1 MHTTVPCSSPRA
13 HSIFFWLLVICL
25 LLVVRIHASYMEF
38 VASEWSGTD
47 FVASDWTDTALFTS
61 EFLAARLSTLEV
73 CVGDLYYRVGR
84 SYGGE
89 SRLLERD
96 QLYGHAGKVSQS
108 KLRRLRA
115 KRLRY
120 RLWSTAQGPDSSCLV
135 HAGIC
140 APRYYRNFCSDDSEE
155 EEWVEHTDTQVQD
168 AGTYTVPPLQFPANG
183 AHINSEVRFSSTNL
197 GVNAGAAE
205 PIPRSGSRW
214 FKGGSRELAVRT
226 GVAAVHVESHSQLQ
240 DAGVQTV
247 PTARVASKLQV
258 SQDASERDCEISL
271 NAECH
276 FASEL
281 ECEIAEASTKVEAG
295 TKVEVGNQLCEEEC
309 RGEYQCTHTWTRDAT
324 DSGEKDR
331 AVRAQPQSRDP
342 TFAQKSGI
350 SDPNSGDRPKEPTE
364 AQSLLRSAEAS
375 TKVEVGNQ
383 MCEEEVE
390 EECDGI
396 KEEDHS
402 IRVNPNVDP
411 EEFRRRCEHTQAEK
425 TTPFS
430 RNGSFSCPLDMGLLL
445 RARARLREG
454 KATGWDGISASVL
467 KALPW
472 EALRHVLVCF
482 QRLYQRQIV
491 SPDSWRR
498 ILVSFML
505 KGPKARS
512 FDETRALAM
521 LSVFGKWF
529 SCCLTILLESHLKS
543 VAPSG
548 CQLYGFVVGHKCYE
562 VTAPLKH
569 LARHAVLWKE
579 EECHMVSCDVQQ
591 AFDNLTVR
599 SAVDSLLALDVDPSL
614 VYAMFESYAHNVADL
629 TFQQCSVEGITW
641 DTCIRTGSMEAP
653 AVWVAKSLCMLAPVV
668 SRWRERGLGVQL
680 SFEAS
685 SLVVNHWLWADNVI
699 LVAATRVGIQ
709 QMMSD
714 LTVAIRAH
722 GFSWKPSSL
731 EYLACGVDGPARPLH
746 ISVPSQRATFSVEG
760 GARPIA
766 PPGGGHSPQS
776 HGTSAP
782 PGLDPQFFG
791 LNGASVDIPGG
802 GGEPQNGLN
811 GASASVDIP
820 GGGGEP
826 HDLSFD
832 IPQVTRMIVLGTM
845 LDISF
850 LEHEDIKYR
859 LAAARQR
866 FWTDRDFYESPLVPM
881 SKKFNRYDSR
891 VRSSFLYGIEG
902 TTCDATSLT
911 LIHVEEGKFLS
922 AMCRR
927 RKRAGETWAEYW
939 SSRYR
944 HARMLLLNSARPSL
958 VQLTLYRQWLFAKYV
973 VSTVH
978 GDCVRPRLEDL
989 STGVLSQE
997 PPVPDILCSTP
1008 IPPSSPTP
1016 IPPRNRRQ
1024 RIGDV
1029 SRAVRQRTEGTPPS
1043 LPDPPSQPPRK
1054 RVRRDYQVAWPTAS
1068 MQSAL
1073 CMLHASGEYTE
1084 FRDAQ
1089 IRDMGAQGRRYM
1101 RRNPHRVTRSLQP
1114 WFSLFELLEGLHW
1127 DQVMSWT
1134 EQGWRK
1140 FLTGTLREMGLFKI
1154 LEFCLIRDVVSGQY
1168 RQEEVEE
1175 GMTDDQKRRE
1185 LERKSKRL
1193 AALNLDETR
1202 WRFNPECVCMELR
1215 GDSQC
1220 VTRWLT
1226 GRYKCSNEIYARTI
1240 ASMQNRLYSLCTQF
1254 HISSPETGRDIW
1266 KWVYREG
1273 NDEADHET
1281 HLAREGQTTSEVRWN
1296 HNILNSVRLGHV
1308 SVLAVRGSFDGGR
1321 CEIGTS
1327 CGWVIDL
1334 CISSS
1339 LSSAASPPG
1348 LPTCRWQLGV
1358 ARRAFMIPSHCTIT
1372 QAELAASEN
1381 LLSGVSDLCTYIL
1394 ADSCTR

>member
-1 MHTTVPCSSPRA
+1 M
-13 HSIFFWLLVICL
+13 
-25 LLVVRIHASYMEF
+25 
-38 VASEWSGTD
+38 
-47 FVASDWTDTALFTS
+47 
-61 EFLAARLSTLEV
+61 
-73 CVGDLYYRVGR
+73 
-84 SYGGE
+84 
-89 SRLLERD
+89 
-96 QLYGHAGKVSQS
+96 
-108 KLRRLRA
+108 
-115 KRLRY
+115 
-120 RLWSTAQGPDSSCLV
+120 
-135 HAGIC
+135 
-140 APRYYRNFCSDDSEE
+140 EE
-155 EEWVEHTDTQVQD
+155 EEFRRSQRRWRQVRRDIGRARVLYRNREGVKRKPKATQMKIEGELTQD
-168 AGTYTVPPLQFPANG
+168 V
-183 AHINSEVRFSSTNL
+183 
-197 GVNAGAAE
+197 
-205 PIPRSGSRW
+205 SRW
-214 FKGGSRELAVRT
+214 E
-226 GVAAVHVESHSQLQ
+226 
-240 DAGVQTV
+240 
-247 PTARVASKLQV
+247 
-258 SQDASERDCEISL
+258 
-271 NAECH
+271 
-276 FASEL
+276 
-281 ECEIAEASTKVEAG
+281 EALRKHG
-295 TKVEVGNQLCEEEC
+295 
-309 RGEYQCTHTWTRDAT
+309 
-324 DSGEKDR
+324 
-331 AVRAQPQSRDP
+331 
-342 TFAQKSGI
+342 
-350 SDPNSGDRPKEPTE
+350 
-364 AQSLLRSAEAS
+364 LLRYSSVQHQHDTNSCLDEL
-375 TKVEVGNQ
+375 
-383 MCEEEVE
+383 
-390 EECDGI
+390 
-396 KEEDHS
+396 
-402 IRVNPNVDP
+402 
-411 EEFRRRCEHTQAEK
+411 RRRCEHTQAEK

-776 HGTSAP
+776 HGASAP